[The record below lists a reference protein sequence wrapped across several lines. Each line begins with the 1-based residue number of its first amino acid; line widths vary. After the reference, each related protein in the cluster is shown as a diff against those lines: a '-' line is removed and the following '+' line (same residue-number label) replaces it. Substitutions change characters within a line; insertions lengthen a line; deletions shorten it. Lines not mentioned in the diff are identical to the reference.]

1 MISFYDYLFIARG
14 SIDDIKIKYKNAY
27 NTFEFFTSNNNLI
40 IEAMKCDMLLSS
52 KSFHN
57 FDETLKKL
65 AIVKIQHN
73 NGEVILHLEE
83 TE

>member
-14 SIDDIKIKYKNAY
+14 AIDDIKIKYKNSY
-27 NTFEFFTSNNNLI
+27 NTFEFFMSNNSLI
-40 IEAMKCDMLLSS
+40 IEAMRCDELFSS
-52 KSFHN
+52 KGFSN
-57 FDETLKKL
+57 FDRALKKL
-65 AIVKIQHN
+65 AIVEIQHN